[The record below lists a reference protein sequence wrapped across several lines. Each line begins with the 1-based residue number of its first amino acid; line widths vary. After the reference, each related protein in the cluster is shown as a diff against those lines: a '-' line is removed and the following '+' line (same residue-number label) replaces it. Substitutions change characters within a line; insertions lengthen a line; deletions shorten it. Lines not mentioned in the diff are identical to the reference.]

1 MNHEQLLNL
10 YDPMSATLEFERFKD
25 IMERFETLTEML
37 AQQQVRKQ
45 TNYTGKDL
53 NLLESISDK
62 VCDSTI
68 ELKDVYELEK
78 LVFRFM

>member
-1 MNHEQLLNL
+1 MNYEQLLHL
-10 YDPMSATLEFERFKD
+10 YNSMPSTLEFERFKD